1 VPPLASLASVTALE
15 LSSRSDRARLKS
27 AVVAYYDFA
36 WRVLRRF
43 GLSSDEADDAT
54 QEVFAVLAS
63 KIAAVEPGA
72 EKTYL
77 FQTASRLASNVRRR
91 RARLPVQAG
100 DGELDAH
107 PDPSPT
113 PESLADANQRWRRL
127 DELLA
132 RLPDDL
138 RSVFILCEIESTT
151 LAEAASMLEI
161 PQGTVASR
169 LRRARAQLLASM
181 EVCSS
186 ESRKDEP

>member
-1 VPPLASLASVTALE
+1 
-15 LSSRSDRARLKS
+15 
-27 AVVAYYDFA
+27 
-36 WRVLRRF
+36 
-43 GLSSDEADDAT
+43 
-54 QEVFAVLAS
+54 FAVLAS